1 MRHFRGLKFKIFFNH
16 SEEFLSKNEFS
27 GTPLSYS
34 AEKYK
39 GGLAFVEKGGQEEK
53 GGHFL
58 EEEIVGGSLAIGGT
72 SHFKG
77 GPLTLDEK
85 PCTIHGKYISQKS
98 VILLFKCGRTGL
110 TSDDEHTC

>member
-58 EEEIVGGSLAIGGT
+58 EEEIEEGEFGDRG
-72 SHFKG
+72 
-77 GPLTLDEK
+77 DK
-85 PCTIHGKYISQKS
+85 P
-98 VILLFKCGRTGL
+98 F
-110 TSDDEHTC
+110 